1 MQIPWRQEP
10 EEYWNNLIMGKET
23 LSHFTDEELAQHEP
37 DFDNINK
44 NKDYVKVAGILNE
57 IDKFDAGFFG
67 ITPREARMTDP
78 QQRIWMETAW
88 EAFENAGC
96 DPINYR
102 GNRCFCRRGNEFL
115 LYQ

>member
-1 MQIPWRQEP
+1 
-10 EEYWNNLIMGKET
+10 MGKET

-67 ITPREARMTDP
+67 MTPREAR
-78 QQRIWMETAW
+78 
-88 EAFENAGC
+88 
-96 DPINYR
+96 
-102 GNRCFCRRGNEFL
+102 
-115 LYQ
+115 